1 MNDETKD
8 VSISLRSKYFGYD
21 TFLENIAKPFVD
33 LAILTYRYFPSKVIT
48 IPNFAYIFVMQITGD
63 YKEYTILQHRNYIIL
78 KRNKKSSSNI
88 SKKLDRKIRRIKE
101 KSLEKYIKMYLK
113 ESNDEYIRET

>member
-33 LAILTYRYFPSKVIT
+33 LAIYLHIDTFRVKLLRFL
-48 IPNFAYIFVMQITGD
+48 
-63 YKEYTILQHRNYIIL
+63 ILHIY
-78 KRNKKSSSNI
+78 S
-88 SKKLDRKIRRIKE
+88 
-101 KSLEKYIKMYLK
+101 
-113 ESNDEYIRET
+113 

>member
-1 MNDETKD
+1 MNDETKE
-8 VSISLRSKYFGYD
+8 VNITLRNTYFSYD

-48 IPNFAYIFVMQITGD
+48 IPSFAYIFVMQITGD
-63 YKEYTILQHRNYIIL
+63 YKEYTILQHRRYIIL
-78 KRNKKSSSNI
+78 KRNKKSSLNI

-101 KSLEKYIKMYLK
+101 KSLEKYIKIYLK
-113 ESNDEYIRET
+113 ESNDESIRET

>member
-1 MNDETKD
+1 
-8 VSISLRSKYFGYD
+8 
-21 TFLENIAKPFVD
+21 
-33 LAILTYRYFPSKVIT
+33 
-48 IPNFAYIFVMQITGD
+48 MQITGD